1 MLAMLERV
9 QKQQN
14 LGYLLISHERRTI
27 HRLAHRL
34 MIMDAGRLY
43 EVGPTQALMSEAKHP
58 YSRLFLGLE
67 PGELPFEE
75 DAVGRV
81 IQGCPFAGTC
91 PAATAQCRT
100 AMPVLREVA
109 PGHHS
114 ACHAL

>member
-27 HRLAHRL
+27 SRLAQRL

-43 EVGPTQALMSEAKHP
+43 EVGPTAQLMSEAKHP

-91 PAATAQCRT
+91 PAASAQCRT
-100 AMPVLREVA
+100 AMPALREVA
-109 PGHHS
+109 PGHHA
-114 ACHAL
+114 ACHEL